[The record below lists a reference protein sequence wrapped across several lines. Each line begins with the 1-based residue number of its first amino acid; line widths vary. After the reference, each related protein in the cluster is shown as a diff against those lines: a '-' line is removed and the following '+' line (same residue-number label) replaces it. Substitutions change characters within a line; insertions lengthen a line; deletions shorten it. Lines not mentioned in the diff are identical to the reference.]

1 MSQLLTNYYEAASV
15 ILFGIGFMNLL
26 LQRNLI
32 KKFIGLNIMDTAT
45 YLFLAAKGYVAG
57 RTAPILTNGI
67 IDADYYINPIP
78 AGLVLTGIVVSV
90 SVTAFSLALV
100 LRLYKHYGSLDMDEI
115 LTCGTPSA
123 WLHGRACRHT
133 FCCASG
139 ERGEKSGSIYL
150 YDGAFSCT
158 LGQ

>member
-67 IDADYYINPIP
+67 IDADYYITPIP

-115 LTCGTPSA
+115 L
-123 WLHGRACRHT
+123 RMMREEE
-133 FCCASG
+133 G
-139 ERGEKSGSIYL
+139 E
-150 YDGAFSCT
+150 
-158 LGQ
+158 